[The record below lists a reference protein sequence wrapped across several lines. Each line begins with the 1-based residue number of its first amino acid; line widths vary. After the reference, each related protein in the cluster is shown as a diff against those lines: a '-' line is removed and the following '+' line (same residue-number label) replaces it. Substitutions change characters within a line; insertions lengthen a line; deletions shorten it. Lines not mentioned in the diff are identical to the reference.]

1 MTLINIDLLKK
12 PFTNIEALDDGVS
25 VILQSRQ
32 GNNFIC
38 RMVIYPERGGGK
50 GKADFTAWRYP
61 SIVCHATVLDHKQVI
76 VESYIYAIRFEVLT
90 GLSQG
95 KTKDMDTDLTP
106 ES

>member
-50 GKADFTAWRYP
+50 GKADFTA
-61 SIVCHATVLDHKQVI
+61 
-76 VESYIYAIRFEVLT
+76 
-90 GLSQG
+90 
-95 KTKDMDTDLTP
+95 
-106 ES
+106 